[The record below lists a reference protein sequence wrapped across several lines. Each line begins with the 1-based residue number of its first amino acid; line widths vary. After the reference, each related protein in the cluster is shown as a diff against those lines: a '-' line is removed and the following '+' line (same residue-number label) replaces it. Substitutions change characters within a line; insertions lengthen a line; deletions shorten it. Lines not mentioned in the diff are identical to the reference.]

1 MKVSDLRDW
10 LDSLPEDMD
19 VMVGYSTE
27 NTPRMEPVG
36 EIFVSNKTVVIKTR
50 SFQDFMESRY
60 VGLSV
65 LPQDTY

>member
-1 MKVSDLRDW
+1 M
-10 LDSLPEDMD
+10 LDSLPDDMD
-19 VMVGYSTE
+19 VMVGYSIE
-27 NTPRMEPVG
+27 NTPRLEPVK
-36 EIFVSNKTVVIKTR
+36 EMFVSNKTLIVKTL

>member
-1 MKVSDLRDW
+1 MKVSDLRDM
-10 LDSLPEDMD
+10 LDSLPDDMD
-19 VMVGYSTE
+19 VMVGYSVE
-27 NTPRMEPVG
+27 NTPRLEPVK
-36 EIFVSNKTVVIKTR
+36 EMFVSNKTLVVKTL